1 MVHLA
6 FYLRHTCFSIP
17 KNLSL
22 QPNGVWLQINR
33 GIIQVQ
39 QLCQQESKDTH
50 SEEASG
56 PHIHP
61 VSYMLTN

>member
-1 MVHLA
+1 MVHLPETHLV
-6 FYLRHTCFSIP
+6 FIP

-22 QPNGVWLQINR
+22 QPNGVWLQISR

-50 SEEASG
+50 SEEALG
-56 PHIHP
+56 PQIYS
-61 VSYMLTN
+61 VGYMLTN